1 MRVIDSWPNKSVS
14 FNFRQLSLTLALLW
28 PWLYV
33 GFTELIKVS
42 FEFHP
47 YVFLTQPCVISTA
60 LSSIL
65 LYFLTFP
72 ILIRIIQVGDVDE
85 DTKRQS

>member
-1 MRVIDSWPNKSVS
+1 M
-14 FNFRQLSLTLALLW
+14 ALCR
-28 PWLYV
+28 
-33 GFTELIKVS
+33 IKVS
-42 FEFHP
+42 FELHP

-65 LYFLTFP
+65 LYFSTFL

-85 DTKRQS
+85 DTKGKVES